1 MDLNYNLNLLEN
13 SYSKYNFKELY
24 LKNFYRESVS
34 GKSSDNYHLIEVQSL
49 CPCGIKNTD
58 GFILNNIG
66 LFEFNSQELFSEELL
81 LDHLEK
87 DGILV

>member
-1 MDLNYNLNLLEN
+1 MDLDYNLNLLES

-34 GKSSDNYHLIEVQSL
+34 GKSSDNYHLIEVSAL
-49 CPCGIKNTD
+49 CPCGKKNTD
-58 GFILNNIG
+58 GFVLNNIG
-66 LFEFNSQELFSEELL
+66 LFEFNSQEPFSEELL

-87 DGILV
+87 DGIIV

>member
-1 MDLNYNLNLLEN
+1 MDLDYNLNLLEN

-24 LKNFYRESVS
+24 LENFYKESMS

-58 GFILNNIG
+58 GFILFERKTSSFSSEMNSVLIYLNI
-66 LFEFNSQELFSEELL
+66 S
-81 LDHLEK
+81 
-87 DGILV
+87 